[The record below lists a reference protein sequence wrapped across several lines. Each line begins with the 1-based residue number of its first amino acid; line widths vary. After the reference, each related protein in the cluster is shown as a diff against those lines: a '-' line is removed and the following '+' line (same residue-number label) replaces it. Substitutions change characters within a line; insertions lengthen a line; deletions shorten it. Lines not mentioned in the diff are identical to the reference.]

1 MLHEKGL
8 MRLKYIKKVIITN
21 LSFTKILQY
30 LLGRGDS
37 MTTPIAPTPQTD
49 IQSLTPY

>member
-21 LSFTKILQY
+21 LSFAKKLQY
-30 LLGRGDS
+30 WLGRGDS
-37 MTTPIAPTPQTD
+37 MTIPMAAMP
-49 IQSLTPY
+49 